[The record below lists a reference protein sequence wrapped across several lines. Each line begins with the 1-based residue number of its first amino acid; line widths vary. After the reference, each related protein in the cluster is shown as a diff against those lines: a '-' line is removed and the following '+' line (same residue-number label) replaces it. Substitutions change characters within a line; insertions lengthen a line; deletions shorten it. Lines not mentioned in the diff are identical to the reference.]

1 MLHFWSGNQKLNT
14 KILTEAEIVGVSY
27 YLPYNI
33 QLVIFLEHQGYPILN
48 NIVFQYNQS
57 AINMEKNGRK
67 SCTVNSRYIVVRC
80 FFTKG
85 IIKKGEMVVEYC
97 PTELMM
103 ADFFTKDLQGRAFK
117 FFRDII
123 VGYTNIAEIL

>member
-1 MLHFWSGNQKLNT
+1 
-14 KILTEAEIVGVSY
+14 
-27 YLPYNI
+27 
-33 QLVIFLEHQGYPILN
+33 
-48 NIVFQYNQS
+48 
-57 AINMEKNGRK
+57 MEKNGRK

-123 VGYTNIAEIL
+123 MGYATIAEIIKTLNDNNVYFPIKECVENYDMSKNGEK